1 MQARYRLDLAD
12 RFADISATAR
22 QFASNPSDPTSR
34 WAPCPA
40 HSNRSEHGLHQQ
52 LDLDRQQAL
61 IPAVSL
67 TGAHLP
73 LP

>member
-1 MQARYRLDLAD
+1 MQARYRLNLAD

-40 HSNRSEHGLHQQ
+40 HSDRSEHDLHQQ
-52 LDLDRQQAL
+52 LDLNRQQAL
-61 IPAVSL
+61 IPAVSQ